1 MPVPYDYVLW
11 GGTVYYGWTAVE
23 QAVLALKETTPLFLL
38 PGRRCQNGRPVP
50 VQNADFQKFTHDL
63 VSFTDELWKAV
74 QTRKQETVSDLS
86 EKLNE
91 TCANCHVL
99 YRDVSTGTA
108 SEGSMIA
115 DRCNPM
121 PKAGGR
127 AQ

>member
-1 MPVPYDYVLW
+1 
-11 GGTVYYGWTAVE
+11 VE

-63 VSFTDELWKAV
+63 INFTDELWKAV

-99 YRDVSTGTA
+99 YRDVSVSGTA
-108 SEGSMIA
+108 SEGSLTA